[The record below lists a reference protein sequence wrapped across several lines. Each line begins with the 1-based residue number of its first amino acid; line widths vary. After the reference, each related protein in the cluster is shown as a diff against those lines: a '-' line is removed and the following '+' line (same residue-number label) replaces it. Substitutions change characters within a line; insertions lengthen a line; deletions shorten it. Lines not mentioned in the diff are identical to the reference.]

1 MIAVNAAFGIDSSQ
15 PILQLGAMKALLFGK
30 VIQDSALSHQV

>member
-30 VIQDSALSHQV
+30 VIQDRTLSRQV